1 MKSVVRQKKLLS
13 LLIASASFSAPVLA
27 NDTTTY
33 PDESPTLLN
42 QVTVSATRTERQLD
56 DVSSSVSVI
65 SAEQMEQQMARNIR
79 DLVKYNPGV
88 TVGSDDRF
96 GLAGFNIRGME
107 ENRVKITVDGVNQAK
122 SFGYDRSLQSQ
133 RNMFDIET
141 MKQLE
146 ILKGPASS
154 IYGSDAIGGV
164 AAFVTKDPADFLN
177 ATDDDSYL
185 SLKAGYASADS
196 SHSETATIANR
207 TGDFESLLVYT
218 HRGGH
223 ETESFGG
230 VGGLGE
236 TRERANPQDNKSNN
250 ILAKLN
256 YQINDFNRVGWTIEW
271 RDAES
276 KTDMLAEDGDTV
288 KNCVFGDPVQG
299 TINCHT
305 RTYSDA
311 SSIDRATRQRLGF
324 FHELTDA
331 TVAFDDMKWSLNWQ
345 KSESQQKTNDN
356 YVGVATLP
364 NFMPNFSMT
373 TADERRFKDYSY
385 TEESTALEAV
395 FNKSLTGF
403 GLDHYLTYGFN
414 IDNKTYSNS
423 NETLI
428 VPNDGSASSVETEDW
443 MPEISRMQYGL
454 FVQDE
459 IVFLDGRLTVTPA
472 MRYDRFDEKIES
484 INNYHGNASEFKDET
499 LDSWTG
505 RLGAVYEFNDI
516 WSIYGQIGQGFT
528 APDVFAKYFN
538 YEMGSHVTVLANPD
552 LKPEESDSFEIGLRA
567 NTDYTSMELT
577 AFYNQ
582 YTNFIQENCVGTEPC
597 SESGGT
603 FQYQNLSDATIKGVE
618 FKSNVL
624 LDQLLGAPEGLQ
636 LNMAIAWAEGRGDIT
651 QGDKT
656 YQNEPLNSIA
666 PLTGVLGLGY
676 NAPSGKWGSEIAWTL
691 VAAKDK
697 DDISN
702 IVDISMGG
710 DLGADKFAPSGYG
723 IVDLTAYYKPTD
735 SITINAG
742 VFNITDKKY
751 FLWNDVRNIT
761 VENAS
766 INRYTQPGR
775 NYGISLKW
783 EF

>member
-177 ATDDDSYL
+177 ATGDDSYL

-236 TRERANPQDNKSNN
+236 TRERANPQDNKSDSV
-250 ILAKLN
+250 LGKLQ
-256 YQINDFNRVGWTIEW
+256 YQINDDNRIGLTAEW
-271 RDAES
+271 RKAKSD
-276 KTDMLAEDGDTV
+276 TDLLAEDGEVIEQCVANGAVCHQRIYSEQRAEDT
-288 KNCVFGDPVQG
+288 
-299 TINCHT
+299 
-305 RTYSDA
+305 
-311 SSIDRATRQRLGF
+311 ATRQRLSF
-324 FHELTDA
+324 FHEWNANLM
-331 TVAFDDMKWSLNWQ
+331 AFDEMKWSLDWQ
-345 KSESQQKTNDN
+345 ESESEQITHDRFVGRVPMGQTGIITNDDQREKN
-356 YVGVATLP
+356 Y
-364 NFMPNFSMT
+364 
-373 TADERRFKDYSY
+373 RY
-385 TEESTALEAV
+385 TEEGIHVDAI
-395 FNKSLTGF
+395 FNKSLFAF
-403 GLDHYLTYGFN
+403 GLDHYLTYGVN
-414 IDNKTYSNS
+414 VDEVTYSNK
-423 NETLI
+423 NQTFI
-428 VPNDGSASSVETEDW
+428 VDNQGRDPDEFETEDW
-443 MPEISRMQYGL
+443 MPEVERRQYGL
-454 FVQDE
+454 FVQNE
-459 IVFLDGRLTVTPA
+459 ITLLDDRLTVTPA
-472 MRYDRFDEKIES
+472 LRYDRFDEKIKS
-484 INNYHGNASEFKDET
+484 LNNYKGDASQLNDDTMES
-499 LDSWTG
+499 LTG
-505 RLGAVYEFNDI
+505 RFGAVYTLNDV
-516 WSIYGQIGQGFT
+516 WSVYGQFSQGFS

-538 YEMGSHVTVLANPD
+538 YQMGSTVNVLANPD
-552 LKPEESDSFEIGLRA
+552 LKPEESNSFEIGLRA
-567 NTDYTSMELT
+567 NTGIASMELT
-577 AFYNQ
+577 AFYNK
-582 YTNFIQENCVGTEPC
+582 YKNFIEEGCVGTTGC
-597 SESGGT
+597 SASGGT
-603 FQYQNLSDATIKGVE
+603 FQYQNLSTATIEGIE
-618 FKSNVL
+618 FKGSLL
-624 LDQLLGAPEGLQ
+624 LDEWLGAPAGTRF
-636 LNMAIAWAEGRGDIT
+636 NTAIAYAKGRGDKPGENNT
-651 QGDKT
+651 THKD
-656 YQNEPLNSIA
+656 EPLNSVA
-666 PLTGVLGLGY
+666 PLTAVLGIGY
-676 NAPSGKWGSEIAWTL
+676 DAPAGNWGGEAVWTL

-702 IVDISMGG
+702 VNDISMGG
-710 DLGADKFAPSGYG
+710 DQGADKFAPSGYG

-735 SITINAG
+735 SITVNAG
-742 VFNITDKKY
+742 VFNVTDKKY

-761 VENAS
+761 VENAG

-775 NYGISLKW
+775 NYGVSLKW